1 MGIVPSLA
9 LIAVGAILK
18 WGVTA
23 DANGINIDTVGVILL
38 VIGIIGLVLSLD
50 AVVDLVG
57 PRLLRPAHRL
67 HGWRCPRGPGPS
79 RLERLRPPPRRRGR
93 GRGPG
98 RPRSRR
104 ASPLAIAV
112 GAALRGRPILAGGA
126 VSSAGRAGDF

>member
-38 VIGIIGLVLSLD
+38 VIGIIGLVLSLM
-50 AVVDLVG
+50 L
-57 PRLLRPAHRL
+57 
-67 HGWRCPRGPGPS
+67 WSTWWGPGYFGQRTVYTGGAAPAAPAR

-104 ASPLAIAV
+104 ASP
-112 GAALRGRPILAGGA
+112 
-126 VSSAGRAGDF
+126 